1 MCINNNIREGCQL
14 SSLPDLRILKSASQ
28 LTSSMNVS
36 MDPNPTYYRRRG
48 LVDNCF
54 SRSANKGSGFTGV
67 EAKSRNHRAGHC
79 MNRGELLVNKCDLLG
94 EKGPLMVVHVIDFYH
109 GDAKLACYK
118 IV

>member
-1 MCINNNIREGCQL
+1 MSPWIQIQHRGEGWWTTASVDQLIRGQG
-14 SSLPDLRILKSASQ
+14 SQ
-28 LTSSMNVS
+28 ETEM
-36 MDPNPTYYRRRG
+36 
-48 LVDNCF
+48 
-54 SRSANKGSGFTGV
+54 

>member
-1 MCINNNIREGCQL
+1 MSPWIQIQHTIGGEGWWTTASVDQLIRGQG
-14 SSLPDLRILKSASQ
+14 SQ
-28 LTSSMNVS
+28 ETEM
-36 MDPNPTYYRRRG
+36 
-48 LVDNCF
+48 
-54 SRSANKGSGFTGV
+54 

-94 EKGPLMVVHVIDFYH
+94 EKGPLMVVHVHVIDFYH